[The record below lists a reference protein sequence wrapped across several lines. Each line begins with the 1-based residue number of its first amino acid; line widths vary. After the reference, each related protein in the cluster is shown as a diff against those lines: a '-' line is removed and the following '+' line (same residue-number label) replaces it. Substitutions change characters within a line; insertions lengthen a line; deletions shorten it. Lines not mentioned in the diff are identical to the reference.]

1 MKKVTVKVIWVIVA
15 VAMLFPFILTL
26 LINSPK
32 VIHWIIN

>member
-1 MKKVTVKVIWVIVA
+1 MKKATVKIVWIIVA
-15 VAMLFPFILTL
+15 AAMLFPFILTI